1 MKNINPLLFALRCR
15 SRVHWGCCCQFTAA
29 IILTGAFAMGGLQSS
44 PKYLHV
50 IFFIR
55 DCRYKAEPLLT
66 IPFCM
71 SLDAGREEDMT
82 FYTLGPV
89 ILLSSTNGHW
99 TAWRSMAK
107 RWWGLLW
114 EPPWQPRRDLGGTLI
129 TTQVR
134 SSELYVPNCEKLP
147 AEESALITSW
157 KKVVISCNI
166 PHTWYQ
172 FKLVW
177 SLSWQNPSLIII
189 VVQQCQITTIID
201 DNEVNRRPK
210 QCTGS
215 TTAVAA
221 GVDPPSSSKE
231 RLCIDSL

>member
-1 MKNINPLLFALRCR
+1 
-15 SRVHWGCCCQFTAA
+15 
-29 IILTGAFAMGGLQSS
+29 MGGLQSS

-114 EPPWQPRRDLGGTLI
+114 EPPWQPRRDLGGTLMI

-221 GVDPPSSSKE
+221 GVDPPSSSRE

>member
-1 MKNINPLLFALRCR
+1 MI
-15 SRVHWGCCCQFTAA
+15 QFW
-29 IILTGAFAMGGLQSS
+29 S
-44 PKYLHV
+44 
-50 IFFIR
+50 FFIR

-157 KKVVISCNI
+157 KKVVI
-166 PHTWYQ
+166 
-172 FKLVW
+172 KLQHSSHMISV
-177 SLSWQNPSLIII
+177 QIGLIIELTESEPHYH
-189 VVQQCQITTIID
+189 C
-201 DNEVNRRPK
+201 
-210 QCTGS
+210 CS
-215 TTAVAA
+215 TM
-221 GVDPPSSSKE
+221 SNHNHNWW
-231 RLCIDSL
+231 